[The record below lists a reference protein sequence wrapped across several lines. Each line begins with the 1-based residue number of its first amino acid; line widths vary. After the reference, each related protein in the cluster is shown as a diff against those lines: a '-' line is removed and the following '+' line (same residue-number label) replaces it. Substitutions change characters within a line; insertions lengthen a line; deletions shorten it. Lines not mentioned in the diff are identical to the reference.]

1 VIVAT
6 TAGVDSTGNAAAY
19 EAHAARLD
27 GKGRGPSRLS
37 STVVICSFVSGW
49 QNLAMNSENYSCDIG
64 VDAVGAEEIDN
75 RSS

>member
-1 VIVAT
+1 MVVAAVMVAT

-37 STVVICSFVSGW
+37 STVVICSFVSG
-49 QNLAMNSENYSCDIG
+49 
-64 VDAVGAEEIDN
+64 
-75 RSS
+75 